1 MAKDFTTPSKPSAPR
16 AYKLATAP
24 SGGWVEIA
32 GLGFKVTH
40 DNVNKPNIIKAV
52 QQAERRLGRQI
63 IGVDIVLAD

>member
-1 MAKDFTTPSKPSAPR
+1 MAKEFIPTSKPIAPR
-16 AYKLATAP
+16 VYKLASAP

-40 DNVNKPNIIKAV
+40 ENVNKPNTIKAV
-52 QQAERRLGRQI
+52 QNAERRLGRQI